1 MRLAEQAQRLGQAV
15 REELARRVVGQAEA
29 VEGLLTALL
38 AGGHVLLE
46 GVPGIAKTLL
56 ARSLSHA
63 VAAQFRR
70 IQFTPDLMP
79 SDLVGTSVYDLKSGS
94 FTLKRG
100 PVFTNLLLAD
110 EINRATPKTQSAL
123 LEAMEEHQV
132 TLDGET
138 IPLPE
143 PFLVVATQNPVEY
156 EGTYPLP
163 EAQLDRFLFKL
174 TMAYPDQEEEV
185 RILAL
190 DNQPSDP
197 APAYRISPEELAAAR
212 REVTAVAVAEDLL
225 RYAAALVRTT
235 RGSREILLGASPRAA
250 VGLVRGSKA
259 RAALAG
265 RDFALPEDVKELLL
279 PTLRHRIVL
288 RPEAEVEGR
297 EPDAVLRQLA
307 DTVPVPR

>member
-1 MRLAEQAQRLGQAV
+1 MAEQAQRLGQAV
-15 REELARRVVGQAEA
+15 REELTRRVVGQAEA

-56 ARSLSHA
+56 ARSLSQA

-79 SDLVGTSVYDLKSGS
+79 SDLVGTSVYDPKSGN

-123 LEAMEEHQV
+123 LEAMEERQV

-174 TMAYPDQEEEV
+174 TMTYPDQEEEV

-235 RGSREILLGASPRAA
+235 RESREILLGASPRAA